1 MKICILLRRQ
11 RSAHHQADGELVSSV
26 LTKICIPSR
35 RCRVEVDGRGLD
47 EDLHASTERH
57 LVDVGEFVLD
67 QDMGVR
73 MPT

>member
-1 MKICILLRRQ
+1 
-11 RSAHHQADGELVSSV
+11 

-57 LVDVGEFVLD
+57 LIDVGEFVLD
-67 QDMGVR
+67 QDMDCEEEEGNLVE
-73 MPT
+73 

>member
-1 MKICILLRRQ
+1 M
-11 RSAHHQADGELVSSV
+11 
-26 LTKICIPSR
+26 KICIPSR
-35 RCRVEVDGRGLD
+35 RYKVEVDGRGLD
-47 EDLHASTERH
+47 EDLHASTKRH